1 MRPEF
6 KGNLTQAAIHQLYE
20 KREARH
26 KKKER
31 NSRRKEVEHTIQK
44 APRGEI
50 CFSCGAK
57 PVHPRSQ
64 WPATQSVFK
73 KCGKEGHYGSRS
85 VCKSKRGGNVNE
97 LQTQPIDAP
106 SNEDS
111 IAEDYTQVYFTA
123 AVHYLKTV
131 MAKTLNHSHSQ
142 PHIRPLWVI
151 KELDLITGF
160 QISCR
165 VDTNAS
171 CNILPHYKGK
181 SIFGTDLKLGQ
192 PTMNLNGYINND
204 ISVES
209 LGSCCVYLHYGK
221 QTYKVSCVTD
231 SKDCM
236 ILARHQALLMVN
248 VSFPEIQQPAV
259 KAKWIRT

>member
-1 MRPEF
+1 M
-6 KGNLTQAAIHQLYE
+6 KSE
-20 KREARH
+20 KPGI
-26 KKKER
+26 KKRKKQQKER
-31 NSRRKEVEHTIQK
+31 GGAHNPKSTKR
-44 APRGEI
+44 EI

-64 WPATQSVFK
+64 WSATQSVFK

-160 QISCR
+160 QISWR

-259 KAKWIRT
+259 KAKWIRP

>member
-1 MRPEF
+1 MKSKKP
-6 KGNLTQAAIHQLYE
+6 GV
-20 KREARH
+20 
-26 KKKER
+26 KKKKQQKER
-31 NSRRKEVEHTIQK
+31 GGSYNQK
-44 APRGEI
+44 STKGET
-50 CFSCGAK
+50 CFNCGAK

-142 PHIRPLWVI
+142 PHIRPLWVS
-151 KELDLITGF
+151 KELDLITDL

-171 CNILPHYKGK
+171 CNTLPLYKAK
-181 SIFGTDLKLGQ
+181 SLFGTALKLGQ
-192 PTMNLNGYINND
+192 PTMNLKGYIDND

-209 LGSCCVYLHYGK
+209 LGSC
-221 QTYKVSCVTD
+221 
-231 SKDCM
+231 
-236 ILARHQALLMVN
+236 
-248 VSFPEIQQPAV
+248 
-259 KAKWIRT
+259 